1 MRRLISA
8 VIRTI
13 RAALHTAQALADATR
28 SSLYGVTA
36 LLRWAADHGR
46 AVTIGYRKEDG
57 TASVRTIEP
66 SKVWQTKAGN
76 WAVRAFDQLRGEER
90 TFRID
95 RIVNYR
101 AA

>member
-1 MRRLISA
+1 MHRIVTAIRRS
-8 VIRTI
+8 I

-36 LLRWAADHGR
+36 VLRWAADHGR

-76 WAVRAFDQLRGEER
+76 WAVRAHDRLRGEDR